1 MEQVAIVSLIYTILY
16 HTIPKIQGRLPIKSK
31 SNLVPIF
38 YGENSEHKR
47 MWGVTSLFT
56 KGPIMEKECKKV
68 KNKKQKIK

>member
-38 YGENSEHKR
+38 YGENSKHKW
-47 MWGVTSLFT
+47 MWGVTSFFP
-56 KGPIMEKECKKV
+56 KGPIMEKECNNKDKKTE
-68 KNKKQKIK
+68 N